1 MKSPHPSQKP
11 LAISAGFTLIELMVT
26 LAIAAILLTVGV
38 PNFREF
44 IERNRISSTTNMLVG
59 ALQLARSEAIK
70 RGNNPV
76 ILCKSNSAGTACNTS
91 GDWKDGWLLYAD
103 KNADKSFTAGTDE
116 LIRRY
121 DAMPKLAITTGSSFQ
136 CWIGFSANGHP
147 EGGGTN
153 CAGGLV
159 GNGTF
164 SICAASTTATKRGRS
179 IVVNKIG
186 RIRTEDK
193 TCT

>member
-1 MKSPHPSQKP
+1 MKFTR
-11 LAISAGFTLIELMVT
+11 GFTLIELMVT
-26 LAIAAILLTVGV
+26 LAVAATLLTVAV

-44 IERNRISSTTNMLVG
+44 IEKNRVSSHTNLMVG

-70 RGNNPV
+70 RGANLV

-91 GDWKDGWLLYAD
+91 GAWKDGWLLYAD
-103 KNADKSFTAGTDE
+103 KNADKSFTAGTDD

-121 DAMPKLAITTGSSFQ
+121 DAMPKLAITTGNSFQ
-136 CWIGFSANGHP
+136 CWIGFGSNGYP
-147 EGGGTN
+147 EGSGTN
-153 CAGGLV
+153 CTGGAV
-159 GNGTF
+159 GNDTF
-164 SICAASTTATKRGRS
+164 SICAASTTSTRHGRS
-179 IVVNKIG
+179 IVINKIG

>member
-1 MKSPHPSQKP
+1 MKLPR
-11 LAISAGFTLIELMVT
+11 GFTLIELMVT
-26 LAIAAILLTVGV
+26 LAVAAILLTVAV

-44 IERNRISSTTNMLVG
+44 IERNRVSSTTNILVG

-70 RGNNPV
+70 RGNYPV
-76 ILCKSNSAGTACNTS
+76 ILCKSSNGTSCSSSAA
-91 GDWKDGWLLYAD
+91 WKDGWLLYAD
-103 KNADKSFTAGTDE
+103 TNADKSFTAGTDE

-121 DAMPKLAITTGSSFQ
+121 DAMPKLAITTGNSFQ
-136 CWIGFSANGHP
+136 CWIGFAANGYP

-159 GNGTF
+159 GNGSF
-164 SICAASTTATKRGRS
+164 SICAASTTATQRGRS